1 MAGLSTLAVAA
12 VCLAGAELAGSGHD
26 TAESVALGGGP
37 PGPTP
42 TTGAPTTAPPTAPR
56 SPSAAPHTLTTL
68 ATTPTAPSTTP
79 PSSATAGT
87 ARPSPSPSP
96 GTQKP
101 SAPPATAKPSATEP
115 DSGTRP
121 AGGGEAE
128 EVVRLV
134 NVERAAAGCKAL
146 TVDADLTEA
155 AQDYT
160 DDMAATG
167 NFSHTGTDGSQPQDR
182 IEATGYTWS
191 RSGENIAKGQADAAA
206 VMDAWMHSPGHRA
219 NILNCGFTE
228 IGVGVSTDG
237 GPWWT
242 QDFGTPA

>member
-1 MAGLSTLAVAA
+1 MAGLSILAVAA
-12 VCLAGAELAGSGHD
+12 AGLAGAELAGSAHD
-26 TAESVALGGGP
+26 KAESLAMGGDP
-37 PGPTP
+37 PGPAP
-42 TTGAPTTAPPTAPR
+42 TTGSPTTASPAAPT

-68 ATTPTAPSTTP
+68 SNPPTT
-79 PSSATAGT
+79 SSATPPPSAT
-87 ARPSPSPSP
+87 ARAAGPSASQ
-96 GTQKP
+96 GTRKP
-101 SAPPATAKPSATEP
+101 RPAPPATAKTPATQP
-115 DSGTRP
+115 DSGPRP

-182 IEATGYTWS
+182 IEAAGYTWS

-242 QDFGTPA
+242 QDFGTPS